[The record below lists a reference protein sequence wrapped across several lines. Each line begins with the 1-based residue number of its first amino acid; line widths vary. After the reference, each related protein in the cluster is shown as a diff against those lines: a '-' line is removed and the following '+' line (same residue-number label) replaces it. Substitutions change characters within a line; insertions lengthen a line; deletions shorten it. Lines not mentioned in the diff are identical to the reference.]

1 MQRNTN
7 MKKILIIEDDKKIAS
22 ALQVRLKAN
31 GYAVW
36 AAYDAIEGASLA
48 RSVTPDLILLDISM
62 PGGNGFQLAQTFNH
76 MPETKGTSIIFVTAS
91 KNPDLVQKV
100 SDLGAVGLLEK
111 PFDMEKLLLTIEVE
125 LDRVDSLGARRST
138 ASVDSKQDHK
148 GSKQILIIEDDEKI
162 AMALELRLK
171 SAGYQPTTTYDA
183 LTGLNAA
190 VRNPPALVLL
200 DISMP
205 AGNGFS
211 VAERIQTLLP
221 TPTPIIFL
229 TASKQPGF
237 KEKAKKLGAIGY
249 FEKPYE
255 AEKLF
260 GAIREA
266 LA

>member
-1 MQRNTN
+1 

-36 AAYDAIEGASLA
+36 AAYDAIGGARLG
-48 RSVTPDLILLDISM
+48 RTVKPDLILLDISM
-62 PGGNGFQLAQTFNH
+62 PGGNGFQLAETFNH
-76 MPETKGTSIIFVTAS
+76 MPETKETPIIFVTAS

-100 SDLGAVGLLEK
+100 WDLGAVGLLEK
-111 PFDMEKLLLTIEVE
+111 PFDIEKLLRTIEVE
-125 LDRVDSLGARRST
+125 LDRVDSFDACRSA
-138 ASVDSKQDHK
+138 ASA
-148 GSKQILIIEDDEKI
+148 GSKQAHEGPKEILIIEDDEKI
-162 AMALELRLK
+162 AMALALRLK
-171 SAGYQPTTTYDA
+171 AAGYRATMAYDA

-190 VRNPPALVLL
+190 VSNPPDLVLL

-211 VAERIQTLLP
+211 VAERIQALIP

-237 KEKAKKLGAIGY
+237 KEKAKELGAAGY
-249 FEKPYE
+249 LEKPYE
-255 AEKLF
+255 ADELF
-260 GAIREA
+260 GTIRQA